1 MITLKIGIMNGV
13 IAKEDLN
20 NDNFLIY
27 ALKAY
32 DKPNCIMSEF
42 TEDMKR
48 FNYLKRLFRRYRKHG
63 EMRERL
69 ILNHIVV
76 LYNLFGPEVTSRLLF
91 FSMNK
96 EDYTILKTY
105 LVFLNIMPERV
116 VGVKGVDIISSDI
129 HIDMYIADVLRN
141 LK

>member
-1 MITLKIGIMNGV
+1 MSFENLT
-13 IAKEDLN
+13 EDNLM
-20 NDNFLIY
+20 LY
-27 ALKAY
+27 AAKAY

-48 FNYLKRLFRRYRKHG
+48 LNYLKRLFRRYRKHG

-91 FSMNK
+91 FSTNK

-105 LVFLNIMPERV
+105 LLFLNLMPERV
-116 VGVKGVDIISSDI
+116 RGINGKDILSSDI
-129 HIDMYIADVLRN
+129 AVDMDIAEVLRN